1 MMKMNI
7 IIVFIHLNLNKITM
21 TFYQNFTKALEVLIT
36 AIIIIIIQKTL
47 NKDNNN
53 WFNKILQKPLKC

>member
-1 MMKMNI
+1 
-7 IIVFIHLNLNKITM
+7 M